1 MLSSGPWLLVSLFQ
15 STVDGNKSQWNHK
28 SSVRFFQPVHFLIQS
43 RNVEGGKKNKII
55 NKIHTHQLK
64 KPKKIKHKIIH
75 PVIWL
80 LQFPSSGRSVS
91 NSGPSPSPSP
101 SPHQCNEFRRYQRG
115 VGDVHQRGEATHS
128 RRAPKRCFHPEER
141 TPTRPVSS
149 FIHWFI
155 HSVLN
160 ELLYGSSQSYWM
172 SLHQVVSSSN
182 WEQLPRENN
191 QLFKKE
197 NSSRTISM
205 SIENDLLGHWPWIN
219 AYENGYWSSSIQIIG
234 RWGLFRVAQ
243 KTLTVNIESEIL
255 PLERV

>member
-1 MLSSGPWLLVSLFQ
+1 MWKGE
-15 STVDGNKSQWNHK
+15 K
-28 SSVRFFQPVHFLIQS
+28 
-43 RNVEGGKKNKII
+43 KKNKII

-149 FIHWFI
+149 SIHWFI
-155 HSVLN
+155 DSFIHSFIQCWTNFCMGHRSRIECLSIK
-160 ELLYGSSQSYWM
+160 L
-172 SLHQVVSSSN
+172 SLPAIESN
-182 WEQLPRENN
+182 CPEKIN

-205 SIENDLLGHWPWIN
+205 SIENDLLGYWPWIN
-219 AYENGYWSSSIQIIG
+219 AYENGYRSSSIQIIG

>member
-1 MLSSGPWLLVSLFQ
+1 MWKG
-15 STVDGNKSQWNHK
+15 
-28 SSVRFFQPVHFLIQS
+28 
-43 RNVEGGKKNKII
+43 EKKNKII

-91 NSGPSPSPSP
+91 NSGPSPSPSPSP

-155 HSVLN
+155 HSLIHSFSVERTFVWVIAVVLN
-160 ELLYGSSQSYWM
+160 VSPSSCLFQ
-172 SLHQVVSSSN
+172 
-182 WEQLPRENN
+182 QLRAIAPR
-191 QLFKKE
+191 K
-197 NSSRTISM
+197 
-205 SIENDLLGHWPWIN
+205 
-219 AYENGYWSSSIQIIG
+219 
-234 RWGLFRVAQ
+234 
-243 KTLTVNIESEIL
+243 
-255 PLERV
+255 